1 MSQTYQTHLEFL
13 NRPAAKATASTWNPP
28 PPPANP
34 VVSGLPLKYLSSV
47 VSNAGLVA
55 QTLYQNGG
63 FTSLRDRPEL
73 DGVEPRYDPLVI
85 RTGSAS
91 SPNEDDQYVATLASE
106 DWNVKTST
114 ATVFRSTLDYHDAYK
129 SGSLT
134 PTDVAKALL
143 PQVRKEGTSSG
154 RHSTAFIQ
162 VREARILAAAAASTQ
177 RYQNGKYLS
186 PLDGVPV
193 AVKDEVDVAGYT
205 KCFGSA
211 MDFTREDGATSYC
224 VQRWLDAGAI
234 LVGKTNMHEMG
245 VDTTNCNVVH
255 GTPLNPYNEKYYCG
269 GSSGGSAY
277 AVGAGLVPLAE
288 GNDGGGSIRIPA
300 AYCGVYGLKPSHG
313 RVSSR
318 PSKELAST
326 TGVAGPIA
334 ANMCDLE
341 LGYRIMAQ
349 PDSLNHKSRLFAPP
363 SSPTAKNPKRRKV
376 LGIYKPW
383 FDRADPGVEASC
395 QNAIEFLT
403 SKLGYET
410 VDITIPLVPEGQIAH
425 ALTILS
431 ELASGVT
438 ASSIWKLQPATKILF
453 SVGRRTTAIDF
464 LQAQR
469 VRQIIM
475 QHLSYLFTTH
485 PSLIIITPTTPN
497 AGWPIGVNDLAYG
510 ASNANMSVRSM
521 EYVWMANFSGCPALT
536 APVGFVEAKQG
547 KGKVPIGLM
556 GMGEW
561 RSEDELIAFGY
572 DCESFVKEGLEGG
585 RVRPENWMDVL
596 EAAMGGK
603 AGAA

>member
-313 RVSSR
+313 RV
-318 PSKELAST
+318 
-326 TGVAGPIA
+326 
-334 ANMCDLE
+334 
-341 LGYRIMAQ
+341 
-349 PDSLNHKSRLFAPP
+349 
-363 SSPTAKNPKRRKV
+363 